1 MLQTTTVGL
10 TMIGIS
16 IVRLLF
22 LLYTITHLEQL
33 GIDITHPRVI
43 VELLIFILLLVIGL
57 VL

>member
-1 MLQTTTVGL
+1 
-10 TMIGIS
+10 MIGIS